1 MEKIIEIIEGLKPGV
16 TVTEDT
22 KLLDEHVIDSLAM
35 ITLVSE
41 LSDEFD
47 VDITAKD
54 IVPENFATVKAI
66 NSLIERLEDEDWFQL
81 KIKRITEW

>member
-16 TVTEDT
+16 TVDENT

-41 LSDEFD
+41 LCDEFD
-47 VDITAKD
+47 VDITATD
-54 IVPENFATVKAI
+54 IVPENFATVKDI
-66 NSLIERLEDEDWFQL
+66 KNLIDRLEDKD
-81 KIKRITEW
+81 